1 MKSSTFELGLTVMI
15 AAVFFFFFNLKLYF
29 YQEKISLTEKVLA

>member
-1 MKSSTFELGLTVMI
+1 MRNSTFELALTVMI
-15 AAVFFFFFNLKLYF
+15 VAVFFNLKLYF